1 MVLFLRWVLEMGGGY
16 MGVLH
21 NIWVHTGP
29 GPRMW
34 ASKNHGVIFTYAVRL
49 SKQTPWTKTPHRNK

>member
-1 MVLFLRWVLEMGGGY
+1 MGGGY